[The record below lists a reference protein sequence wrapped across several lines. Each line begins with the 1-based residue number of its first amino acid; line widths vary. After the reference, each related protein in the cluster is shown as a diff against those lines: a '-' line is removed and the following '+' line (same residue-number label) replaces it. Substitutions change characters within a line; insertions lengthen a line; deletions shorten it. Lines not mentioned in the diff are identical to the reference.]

1 MKKLTEVLI
10 ACCVLGLLFS
20 CTTTDQANPGSV
32 NFTPP
37 STVKRPE
44 IVDHKNLKWGNPPPE
59 WVTKERVEIEA
70 MAQYKDLRIFKFE
83 SEKSKDLEGA
93 LLWMKNFTAMSDIA
107 REIQTRVRDA
117 AAAAAVG
124 NKDGLESYMEQVVSS
139 LSEATINGLK
149 EEGNYWVLRRHFKA
163 DGEVEG
169 DFYTVSVLYSI
180 PRSIIEQL
188 IQKAIDGVA
197 KPKTE
202 EEVKA
207 RNLVNQ
213 AMLNN
218 F

>member
-1 MKKLTEVLI
+1 MKKLTQVLI
-10 ACCVLGLLFS
+10 GCCVVGLLFS
-20 CTTTDQANPGSV
+20 CATTNEASSGSA
-32 NFTPP
+32 NFTPA

-44 IVDHKNLKWGNPPPE
+44 IIDHKNLKWGNPPPE
-59 WVTKERVEIEA
+59 WVTKERVDIEA

-83 SEKSKDLEGA
+83 SEKSKDLEGTQ
-93 LLWMKNFTAMSDIA
+93 LWIKNFNAMSDIS

-124 NKDGLESYMEQVVSS
+124 NKDALESYMEQVVTS

-163 DGEVEG
+163 DGEIEG
-169 DFYTVSVLYSI
+169 DFYTVSILYSI
-180 PRSIIEQL
+180 PRHVIEEL
-188 IQKAIDGVA
+188 IQRAIDGIA